1 MLHDSRQ
8 LGAEDKRE
16 EHPAYERGRDFDN
29 REAQVLYVGKE
40 GLRFIPPV
48 AKSKK
53 LFEIRGWSFS
63 GVVHA
68 SG

>member
-1 MLHDSRQ
+1 
-8 LGAEDKRE
+8 
-16 EHPAYERGRDFDN
+16 
-29 REAQVLYVGKE
+29 VGEE
-40 GLRFIPPV
+40 GLGFIPSV

>member
-1 MLHDSRQ
+1 MLHDGRQ
-8 LGAEDKRE
+8 LGAKDKGE
-16 EHPAYERGRDFDN
+16 EHSGHECGRDFDN
-29 REAQVLYVGKE
+29 RKAQVLDVGEE

-53 LFEIRGWSFS
+53 LFESCGWSFS